1 MDNKTLK
8 SIAHQIPSTIN
19 PSISLSASKIIKAFI
34 TSKNKPSVI
43 IVIGKVRIMST
54 GFTSKFKMERTT
66 ATKIAV
72 R

>member
-1 MDNKTLK
+1 M
-8 SIAHQIPSTIN
+8 AHQILSTIN
-19 PSISLSASKIIKAFI
+19 PSISLSANKIIKAFM

-43 IVIGKVRIMST
+43 IVIGKVKIMSI
-54 GFTSKFKMERTT
+54 GFTNKFKIERTT